1 MKLVLK
7 NNQKNAPIYA
17 VYIYYTVYMPQ
28 FWIILIVTVLKKK
41 KEIIWITSPTKR
53 KQKKFDFLHK
63 KIMDFGKNFYVGSQN
78 HVFLYWI
85 SDEYVKMHPTVVT
98 SFNSGMC

>member
-7 NNQKNAPIYA
+7 NNQKNATIYA
-17 VYIYYTVYMPQ
+17 VYIYYTVYMSK
-28 FWIILIVTVLKKK
+28 FWNILIVTVFKK
-41 KEIIWITSPTKR
+41 IIIIRITSPTKG

-85 SDEYVKMHPTVVT
+85 SDEYVKMHLTVVT